1 MKADGRPTASKSH
14 HRITVDRPFRLD
26 LTVSVLRRLSTNVV
40 DVLTSEGEY
49 LRLLGGPRSRVIVRV
64 GQVDA
69 ETLSISLDGNPRHHA
84 SALELVR
91 RTLGLDRDL
100 THFDHAAARIPW
112 LKPLARRMRGVR
124 PPRYPSLW
132 EACVNSIVFQQIS
145 LEAASTILRRMIVEL
160 ENPRDADGV
169 RLRPF
174 PGSATV
180 LDAPDSTL
188 RRMGLSRTK
197 LDTLR
202 RLGESIE
209 AGTLTEQM
217 LEECPS
223 ADAAAILREFKG
235 IGPWTA
241 TLILLRGLGR
251 LDVFPG
257 NDTSVA
263 RNLALVAGSA
273 PASLDEILRDLS
285 PQQGML
291 YYHLL
296 LARLETRGG
305 PGVASR
311 ITSES

>member
-1 MKADGRPTASKSH
+1 MNADAPSKSP
-14 HRITVDRPFRLD
+14 HRITVASPFRLD

-40 DVLTSEGEY
+40 DVLTPEGEY
-49 LRLLGGPRSRVIVRV
+49 LRVLGGPRSSVLARVR
-64 GQVDA
+64 QVNPR
-69 ETLSISLDGNPRHHA
+69 TLSISIERNARQHA
-84 SALELVR
+84 STIALMR
-91 RTLGLDRDL
+91 RTLGVDRDL
-100 THFDHAAARIPW
+100 SHFDQAATRIPW

-145 LEAASTILRRMIVEL
+145 LQAASTILRRVIVAL
-160 ENPRDADGV
+160 GRTRDADGV
-169 RLRPF
+169 RLYAF
-174 PGSATV
+174 PGPATV
-180 LDAPDSTL
+180 LDAGDTAL
-188 RRMGLSRTK
+188 REAGLSRNK

-202 RLGESIE
+202 RLGEAIG
-209 AGTLTEQM
+209 AGTLTEEI
-217 LEECPS
+217 LEELPS
-223 ADAAAILREFKG
+223 PAAAKVLRGFKG

-263 RNLALVAGSA
+263 RNLTLVAGST
-273 PASLDEILRDLS
+273 PANLNLEGILRELS

-305 PGVASR
+305 PAAASL
-311 ITSES
+311 TEEPA